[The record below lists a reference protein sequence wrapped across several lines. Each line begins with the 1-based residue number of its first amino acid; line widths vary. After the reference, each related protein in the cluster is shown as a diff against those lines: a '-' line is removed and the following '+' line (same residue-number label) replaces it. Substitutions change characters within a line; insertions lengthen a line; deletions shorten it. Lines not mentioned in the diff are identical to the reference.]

1 MNHPKK
7 DNYLFYPL
15 WVKKNTQTLREHKP
29 YVSRDCGEKFRAVMQ
44 KHKSMNDTKVK
55 VSSF

>member
-15 WVKKNTQTLREHKP
+15 WVKKIQTLREHKTQD
-29 YVSRDCGEKFRAVMQ
+29 YVWCIRRKPI
-44 KHKSMNDTKVK
+44 K
-55 VSSF
+55 